1 MAGISPKLPLG
12 FNKVDLGYTLNK
24 TLKESIQQ
32 NLKNL
37 LLTNPGEKVFDIN
50 FGVGIKSFLF
60 ENMSD
65 SFDSKITSRISTQV
79 AKYMPFVNIKKL
91 DVTRSPD
98 YNSVS
103 ISLYYSVPTVSIND
117 ILSLDIVLR

>member
-12 FNKVDLGYTLNK
+12 FNKVDLGYALNK
-24 TLKESIQQ
+24 NLKESINQ

-37 LLTNPGEKVFDIN
+37 LLTNPGEKVFDAN
-50 FGVGIKSFLF
+50 FGVGIKSYLF

-65 SFDSKITSRISTQV
+65 TFDSQVISRINSQI

-91 DVTRSPD
+91 DVIRSAD
-98 YNSVS
+98 ENKVS
-103 ISLYYSVPTVSIND
+103 ISMYYSVPTVSIND
-117 ILSLDIVLR
+117 VLSLDIILR